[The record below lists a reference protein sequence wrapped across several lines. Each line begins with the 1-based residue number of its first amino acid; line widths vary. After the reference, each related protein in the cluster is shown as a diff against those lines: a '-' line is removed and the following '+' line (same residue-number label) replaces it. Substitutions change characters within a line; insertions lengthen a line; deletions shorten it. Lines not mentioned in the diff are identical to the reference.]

1 MALSTLL
8 LAVWLILLGL
18 TWAAVLSLSTTFLG
32 WFAVVTGVV
41 FLVEGYRPLVLPIR
55 RTPQA

>member
-8 LAVWLILLGL
+8 LAVWLILVGLVWL
-18 TWAAVLSLSTTFLG
+18 TWAHFSTQFLG
-32 WFAVVTGVV
+32 GWAVVTGLV
-41 FLVEGYRPLVLPIR
+41 FLIEQARPIVIPVR